1 MSRYAKQSGALHEVT
16 ERYAKVN
23 GVWQQVTARYVKQN
37 GAWNQVYSSG
47 KKLSDLPVGSLLKI
61 NESGVPQQYII
72 VNQGNPDASIYDAS
86 CNGTWV
92 LREEIYNNQVLDY
105 GTGYDYST
113 FPINTYFNT
122 TFKDLLN
129 VSPKLVKI
137 PWADGH
143 DPSVI
148 HTGGDGLSVYAFLLS
163 GYEVGYTQQ
172 ASTYIPI
179 DGIKLSY
186 FGYFTDESSYDG
198 RVAYLNGTATEWW
211 LRSRYLVGSNFW
223 YIQTNGQMGKK
234 STAFSLGI
242 RPAMILNS
250 TALVS
255 SSPDSDNCYT
265 LQ

>member
-72 VNQGNPDASIYDAS
+72 VHQGNPDTSIYDIS

-92 LREEIYNNQVLDY
+92 MRSNLFVGIKYSNIYDVTSFLLSNANSWLNN
-105 GTGYDYST
+105 T
-113 FPINTYFNT
+113 FVQTLSIQNQLINATIPCIFN
-122 TFKDLLN
+122 
-129 VSPKLVKI
+129 
-137 PWADGH
+137 
-143 DPSVI
+143 SVQCK
-148 HTGGDGLSVYAFLLS
+148 AFLLS
-163 GYEVGYTQQ
+163 VSECGDMTRTESASEGKPLTFFQSDAAEQRKSYANYSILRTPFRQITTSGNQYVVQENSWGYMQGNT
-172 ASTYIPI
+172 
-179 DGIKLSY
+179 
-186 FGYFTDESSYDG
+186 
-198 RVAYLNGTATEWW
+198 
-211 LRSRYLVGSNFW
+211 
-223 YIQTNGQMGKK
+223 TNDAIG
-234 STAFSLGI
+234 F

-250 TALVS
+250 DALVS
-255 SSPDSDNCYT
+255 SSVDSDNCYT